1 MNASLHPIMQ
11 QALMNFTGATM
22 NRHFTVNP
30 AFPHPD
36 QDSDQ
41 VQAWPLGE
49 AIAHAIKTLHNQ
61 KADQFDRNYAAH
73 QLDLAWCQH
82 EEQ

>member
-1 MNASLHPIMQ
+1 M
-11 QALMNFTGATM
+11 FTM
-22 NRHFTVNP
+22 NP

-41 VQAWPLGE
+41 VQAWPLGQ
-49 AIAHAIKTLHNQ
+49 AIAYAIKTLHDP
-61 KADQFDRNYAAH
+61 KADQFSRNYAAH

-82 EEQ
+82 EEQA